1 MTSKLRS
8 FSAIAVTVASAL
20 LAANANAVAFDLTN
34 PPASLNNTNPGNQFS
49 VTVSG
54 ITLTA
59 HAYATSVATPP
70 ATLAQRAASSWQAET
85 LQLDSRGIG
94 AGPNGVLQPNFSVG
108 NQGRQEV
115 IVIEASRAM
124 NWNSFI
130 LGFATNGQMDANGQ
144 LVSSNVRLQ
153 AWTGGNGLA
162 ANYNFAANGVCFSG
176 AACSI
181 GSNTLANLGFNQSV
195 SLNSDASNSP
205 MNFGFT
211 NSGKFLVLSG
221 DLGLTTAAFGS
232 EQFFQ
237 LKSLSAT
244 APEPGSIALL
254 LLGLAGFAVARRRT
268 AA

>member
-1 MTSKLRS
+1 MTSKFRS
-8 FSAIAVTVASAL
+8 LSAMALTVASAL
-20 LAANANAVAFDLTN
+20 LTANANAVAFDLTN

-59 HAYATSVATPP
+59 HAYVTTAAAPP
-70 ATLAQRAASSWQAET
+70 LLGRAASSWQAET
-85 LQLDSRGIG
+85 LQLDAQGIG

-108 NQGRQEV
+108 NQGRQEL

-124 NWNSFI
+124 NWNSFM
-130 LGFATNGQMDANGQ
+130 LGFATNGQVDANGK
-144 LVSSNVRLQ
+144 LVSSNVQLQ

-195 SLNSDASNSP
+195 SLKSDASNSA